1 MTVAAKTKQR
11 AFAVWWRDMERW
23 VIPSALFLRQ
33 KLPAGWTRV
42 RIGTLV
48 KQVTTRVKTQPD
60 TEYKMAGVRW
70 YGEGVF
76 HRETV
81 RGDAMSASYV
91 TPLVVG
97 ALIYNRLFAWK
108 ASFAVVPPELAD
120 CYVSGEFP
128 QFIPDL
134 TRVMPEYLY
143 LYCTREATIQAV
155 TSASTGSSAVSRNR
169 FKEKE
174 FLDFEIALPPMT
186 EQNAIVARWSK
197 ARNEI
202 VDAKR
207 RVASFEV
214 EISTSVVNALGLK
227 RVEACP
233 DLPKAIA
240 LWWKDMILWDA
251 KFNRLPDNNS
261 TLLKSGRYSSVRLGD
276 VAYINPSTVIPDIKN
291 EPVAFVPM
299 EAVSDSEGKI
309 VSCRLETFTKVAK
322 GYTRFQ
328 ENDVLWAKITPC
340 MQNGKSAVA
349 RNLKNGF
356 GFGSTEFHIIRAR
369 DTESILP
376 DYIWVLLRMK
386 SVRKLAQKYFVGSA
400 GQQRVPSNFLED
412 LVIPLP
418 PLSVQREIMVRV
430 AAGRDE
436 IARETAKA
444 ERLSREISAEIE
456 ALILGTK
463 KIGA

>member
-48 KQVTTRVKTQPD
+48 KQVTIRVKTQPD

-134 TRVMPEYLY
+134 TRVMPDYLY

-174 FLDFEIALPPMT
+174 FLDFEIALPPMM
-186 EQNAIVARWSK
+186 EQKAIVAHWLKTQGDINTIRYRIQEQQSK
-197 ARNEI
+197 IEDCFLR
-202 VDAKR
+202 D
-207 RVASFEV
+207 
-214 EISTSVVNALGLK
+214 LGLEFPEKTK
-227 RVEACP
+227 RGQKHFAVT
-233 DLPKAIA
+233 
-240 LWWKDMILWDA
+240 WKMLDRW
-251 KFNRLPDNNS
+251 
-261 TLLKSGRYSSVRLGD
+261 D
-276 VAYINPSTVIPDIKN
+276 VAYFRRPPFNPQSNCYPNVLLRDIVQPLSKTTQRVNPSESPSEDFNYLGMENVEPITGNVKGETIRQGSTIKSTCVVFN
-291 EPVAFVPM
+291 KQLILYGKLRPYLRKVVDCSELAFDQGVASSEFICLRPK
-299 EAVSDSEGKI
+299 EFLVSQAWLAYYLRS
-309 VSCRLETFTKVAK
+309 
-322 GYTRFQ
+322 
-328 ENDVLWAKITPC
+328 
-340 MQNGKSAVA
+340 SAVA
-349 RNLKNGF
+349 EQAKVAIG
-356 GFGSTEFHIIRAR
+356 AR
-369 DTESILP
+369 MPRISP
-376 DYIWVLLRMK
+376 NALLSMC
-386 SVRKLAQKYFVGSA
+386 V
-400 GQQRVPSNFLED
+400 
-412 LVIPLP
+412 PLP
-418 PLSVQREIMVRV
+418 PLSIQREIMVRV
-430 AAGRDE
+430 ATGRDE

-444 ERLSREISAEIE
+444 ERLSREINAEIE
-456 ALILGTK
+456 ALILGKK